1 MAALLIMVT
10 ATAFFIA
17 AVILL
22 WKSRTHSKNINLI
35 KRAVPVTSTTL
46 GNARPGQVV
55 TVSGMPETR
64 EPLISFQSET
74 PCLYY
79 EYDVIRRYLF
89 RKYRSHSDGDRTSR
103 LSSATE
109 TVAHEE
115 EWALFRVGDQTGHIY
130 INPDG
135 AHFEPVS
142 VMDRVEPATD
152 QKQRNLRG
160 QRIDTSTE
168 RGITQE
174 FFIRENAIPLSQPVH
189 VVGPIDKQGQ
199 IGANGST
206 GMIVSHRPLSE
217 LLAEWTGHSRTRFF
231 GCFGTFF
238 LSFLT
243 LVLGTALVSM
253 SVI

>member
-1 MAALLIMVT
+1 MAAFLIMV
-10 ATAFFIA
+10 AAIAFFVA
-17 AVILL
+17 AVVLL
-22 WKSRTHSKNINLI
+22 WKSRTHSKNMNLI
-35 KRAVPVTSTTL
+35 KRAVTVSPGTP
-46 GNARPGQVV
+46 GNARPGQIV

-74 PCLYY
+74 PCIYY

-89 RKYRSHSDGDRTSR
+89 RKYRTQKDGDRTSS

-109 TVAHEE
+109 TVAHEK
-115 EWALFRVGDQTGHIY
+115 EWAIFRIGDQTGHIY

-142 VMDRVEPATD
+142 VMDRMEPATD
-152 QKQRNLRG
+152 QRQRNLRG
-160 QRIDTSTE
+160 QRIDTSTDA
-168 RGITQE
+168 GITQE

-189 VVGPIDKQGQ
+189 VVGPINEQGQ
-199 IGANGST
+199 IGVNGST

-217 LLAEWTGHSRTRFF
+217 LLDEWSSHSRTRVF
-231 GCFGTFF
+231 GCFGTFL
-238 LSFLT
+238 LSILT
-243 LVLGTALVSM
+243 LVLGTVLVSM